1 MAQEVVVPRMGY
13 DMQKGTIVSWLKQ
26 EGDAVAEDEAI
37 AEIETDKAV
46 FELEAPASGSLLR
59 IIAAEGATVPVGK
72 AIAYIGEPGE
82 EVPEAAVAQAAQ
94 PEVSSG
100 PQLSALSASPARSPA
115 SRQVASPLA
124 RRLASELEVDL
135 ALVRGTGPQG
145 RVTRDDVL
153 AFHDAG
159 TASDDSLREGRTQ
172 RVRAPGASASATSAL
187 GGLTPRQPDPDGRIP
202 IGKMG
207 QAIARRTQSTFNET
221 PHFYVTVRV
230 DMTDTMAWR
239 DALNRQPSA
248 DPRVSV
254 NDLVMKACA
263 TALRRHP
270 AFNATFEGDHLRV
283 HSHINMGMAVALQ
296 EGLMV
301 PAILSCEEKSVAD
314 IAAAARD
321 LAARTRAGSLRQD
334 EYTGTFSVSNLGMF
348 GVSGF
353 TSIIVSPQVAV
364 LAVGEVEDTVAPLDG
379 GIHIRKMMNATLS
392 ADHRAVNG
400 AEAALFA
407 AEIKRLLEHPVELG

>member
-82 EVPEAAVAQAAQ
+82 EVPEAAVPQAAQ

-115 SRQVASPLA
+115 SRQAASPLA

-135 ALVRGTGPQG
+135 TLVRGTGPQG

-159 TASDDSLREGRTQ
+159 TASDDSLREGRAQ
-172 RVRAPGASASATSAL
+172 RVRAPGAPASATSAL
-187 GGLTPRQPDPDGRIP
+187 GRLTPRQPDPDGRIP

-239 DALNRQPSA
+239 ECLTYRLRGHYIGDPAQYRQAQEVAEWREKDPIERLTKYLTAEGALGEDAAS
-248 DPRVSV
+248 
-254 NDLVMKACA
+254 
-263 TALRRHP
+263 T
-270 AFNATFEGDHLRV
+270 
-283 HSHINMGMAVALQ
+283 
-296 EGLMV
+296 
-301 PAILSCEEKSVAD
+301 
-314 IAAAARD
+314 
-321 LAARTRAGSLRQD
+321 
-334 EYTGTFSVSNLGMF
+334 
-348 GVSGF
+348 
-353 TSIIVSPQVAV
+353 
-364 LAVGEVEDTVAPLDG
+364 
-379 GIHIRKMMNATLS
+379 
-392 ADHRAVNG
+392 
-400 AEAALFA
+400 
-407 AEIKRLLEHPVELG
+407 IKREADDRIDEAVRFAMRGEYLSIDAMTARVFG